1 MTKVTSLGR
10 AGGKKNTQKFAYLRK
25 SGILKAE
32 RNKGT
37 EKQRRKK
44 KTQNTKHK
52 KTPILLTGRTK
63 RVQLPVS
70 GFSIEYLAED
80 SALPFFYIFS

>member
-44 KTQNTKHK
+44 KTQNTKNTD
-52 KTPILLTGRTK
+52 TPDRQDKAGSTPGIW
-63 RVQLPVS
+63 
-70 GFSIEYLAED
+70 I
-80 SALPFFYIFS
+80 